1 MSGGLKRVDN
11 KIFINTINFLFF
23 KNKINLNKKI
33 NNKSNIIK

>member
-11 KIFINTINFLFF
+11 KIFIKTINFLFF